1 MTPNRNPQAKQMADE
16 SMVRNLAAQA
26 RAIWP
31 QEQPLLE
38 RYGLPRDARILD
50 LGCGT
55 GEITVRLAELFPDA
69 TVIGV
74 DLEQSHLNTATQRA
88 ARFGARVE
96 FKRGDAYELPFDDA
110 SFDLSVNRHMTQAVP
125 EAWKVIAEMTRV
137 TKPGGRVHVLAED
150 YSMMHFWPV
159 KGDSD
164 EFWRLGPITYAANT
178 GTDLRV
184 GRKVF
189 TWMSELGLADV
200 RVDYVT
206 LDTVRV
212 DRETFAQIWEAW
224 RDGYTDTIAENTT
237 LTRQQV
243 CDAWNDMIAAIRNPH
258 GYACWQIPITAGTVP
273 AAP

>member
-1 MTPNRNPQAKQMADE
+1 MADRNPQARQMADE

-38 RYGLPRDARILD
+38 RYGLPRAAAILD

-55 GEITVRLAELFPDA
+55 GEVSVRMAELFPDA
-69 TVIGV
+69 RVIGV
-74 DLEQSHLNTATQRA
+74 DLEATHLNSARQRT
-88 ARFGARVE
+88 ARFGLRAG
-96 FKRGDAYELPFDDA
+96 FLRGDAYQLSFADA
-110 SFDLSVNRHMTQAVP
+110 TFDLSVNRHMLQAVP
-125 EAWKVIAEMTRV
+125 EAWRIIAEMARV
-137 TKPGGRVHVLAED
+137 TKPGGRLHVLAED
-150 YSMMHFWPV
+150 YAMMHFWPV
-159 KGDSD
+159 NGDSD
-164 EFWRLGPITYAANT
+164 GFWREGPMTYAART

-189 TWMSELGLADV
+189 TWMRELGLADV

-212 DRETFAQIWEAW
+212 ERETFALIWEAW
-224 RDGYTDTIAENTT
+224 RDGYTNVIADNSD

-243 CDAWNDMIAAIRNPH
+243 WDAMTEMMQAIRNPD
-258 GYACWQIPITAGTVP
+258 GYGVWHIPIITGVVP
-273 AAP
+273 SA